1 MRRKGKGFS
10 VSNLIECARIMENNI
25 FGDETKIEMENNNK
39 SYVWSKIN
47 DRLRPGCND
56 RPLSRE

>member
-1 MRRKGKGFS
+1 
-10 VSNLIECARIMENNI
+10 MENNI

>member
-1 MRRKGKGFS
+1 
-10 VSNLIECARIMENNI
+10 MENII

-39 SYVWSKIN
+39 SYVWSKIS

-56 RPLSRE
+56 LFKSPLSRE